1 MDFKLAFK
9 VLGIDVTQNEDEI
22 KNAYRELLPGCNQ
35 IGRASCR
42 ERV

>member
-22 KNAYRELLPGCNQ
+22 KNAYRELLPGCNPEDNPKDLC
-35 IGRASCR
+35 S
-42 ERV
+42 